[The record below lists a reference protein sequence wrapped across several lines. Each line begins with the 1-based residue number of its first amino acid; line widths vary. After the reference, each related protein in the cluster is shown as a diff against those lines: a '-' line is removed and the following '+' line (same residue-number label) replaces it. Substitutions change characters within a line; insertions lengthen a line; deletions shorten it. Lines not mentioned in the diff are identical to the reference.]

1 MLTSNMNKKLH
12 IILASI
18 MLIRFI
24 NIIYQCFW
32 GGEAPFYAVF
42 SFSAP
47 SGIAFLFEICWLR
60 ENRQRKKYGVTGFL
74 ALLNLGIQTIIGIY
88 ALYMLADLL
97 PEIIETK
104 VYYESDLLLSLL
116 YIGIWAVYLK
126 ITCDYRKNTFR

>member
-32 GGEAPFYAVF
+32 GGEVPFYAVF
-42 SFSAP
+42 IFSAP
-47 SGIAFLFEICWLR
+47 SGIAFLFETCLLR
-60 ENRQRKKYGVTGFL
+60 ENQHRKKYEVTGFL
-74 ALLNLGIQTIIGIY
+74 AFLNLGIQTIIGIY

-104 VYYESDLLLSLL
+104 AYFESDLLLSLL
-116 YIGIWAVYLK
+116 YLGIWAVYLK
-126 ITCDYRKNTFR
+126 ITHDYKKNIFR